1 MEKKS
6 KSLIW
11 ALIALFT
18 IALAACLADGK
29 GTANPERGE
38 RLDDIERIV
47 QDSARGKR

>member
-18 IALAACLADGK
+18 IGLAACLADG